1 MLTSFNTTIC
11 RSVISISFTISM
23 RELWVNPGTVTGFQ
37 DMTMQSTVTLLLFPN
52 VLLHLDTI
60 QTGQSPPSVTLDR
73 KSIYSWTVARR
84 ALLHSHHPGKSL
96 LNIQKMPSKLS
107 RLLRVLNKENWI
119 PDPIGPISDLSR
131 SVSRCPNEPLRP
143 TRFGVDN
150 DRVMLIRPKNSVT
163 SVTLTVLGAAVTPN
177 RWEFVTRSASEETKK
192 FFHCYEV
199 DSTLSPSIVEK
210 VDDFAIWADDG
221 KRRSL
226 FGFLVGVRRSGML
239 CYFLLAGF
247 RGKALPPYSFSAQ

>member
-1 MLTSFNTTIC
+1 M
-11 RSVISISFTISM
+11 
-23 RELWVNPGTVTGFQ
+23 P
-37 DMTMQSTVTLLLFPN
+37 
-52 VLLHLDTI
+52 I
-60 QTGQSPPSVTLDR
+60 Q
-73 KSIYSWTVARR
+73 
-84 ALLHSHHPGKSL
+84 
-96 LNIQKMPSKLS
+96 LS

-143 TRFGVDN
+143 TRFVADN

-163 SVTLTVLGAAVTPN
+163 PVTLTVLGAAVTPS

-192 FFHCYEV
+192 FFQKL
-199 DSTLSPSIVEK
+199 DPLLRSRFDPLSLSMVEK